1 MPAGPEPLIAVL
13 GSINLDLTVEV
24 ETLPRPGQTVLAHR
38 VVRGLGGKGA
48 NQAAA
53 AAQLLGRSRM
63 IGAVGDDA
71 DGIWLREQLEGFGVD
86 VSAVEFDDVL
96 PSGMA
101 LIGVD
106 RVGENSIIV
115 VPGAN
120 AHAAASPTTL
130 GDADALMLQ
139 FEIPIEEVV
148 SAAEQFEGFVAVNPS
163 PSQRIP
169 ESLLKRADLF
179 VVNAEEYRD
188 MPELADAA
196 LVAVTLGAQ
205 GAELWERGRKT
216 EALEAF
222 PVSRVVSTVGAGDAF
237 FAALTCALARAVPR
251 RAALEIACRVAAV
264 AVEDPCSQPR
274 LDKLECYL
282 ERRASSP
289 RR

>member
-1 MPAGPEPLIAVL
+1 MPTGPEPLIAVL

-24 ETLPRPGQTVLAHR
+24 DTLPRPGQTVLAHR

-63 IGAVGDDA
+63 IGAVGNDA
-71 DGIWLREQLEGFGVD
+71 DGVWLREQLESFGVD
-86 VSAVEFDDVL
+86 VSTVEFDDVL
-96 PSGMA
+96 ASGMA

-106 RVGENSIIV
+106 RVGENSIVV

-120 AHAAASPTTL
+120 AHTAASPAAIA
-130 GDADALMLQ
+130 DADALMLQ
-139 FEIPIEEVV
+139 FEIPIHEVV
-148 SAAEQFEGFVAVNPS
+148 HAAEQFEGLVAVNPS

-169 ESLLKRADLF
+169 ATLLERADLF

-196 LVAVTLGAQ
+196 LVAVTRGAQ
-205 GAELWERGRKT
+205 GAELWERGCKT
-216 EALEAF
+216 EALEAY

-237 FAALTCALARAVPR
+237 FAALTCALTRAVPR
-251 RAALEIACRVAAV
+251 RVALEIACRVAAV

-274 LDKLECYL
+274 LNRLECYL
-282 ERRASSP
+282 DCRA
-289 RR
+289 